1 MSDQANSLRQQLK
14 KSIKRKKGKTISIV
28 SGKGGVGKSNF
39 AVNFSLELLQEQK
52 SVLLFDLDVGMGN
65 IDILLGLSA
74 EYTVIDM
81 IEKELPIRNIIENG
95 PRGLAYISGGT
106 ALTDFFTMDQQK
118 RKYFYE
124 QYQQLIDKYDYIIF
138 DMGAGVT
145 SDSLFFVLASD
156 ECIVITTPEPTS
168 ITDAYGMIKH
178 IINNQ
183 QNMPIYVV
191 MNRSRSHKIGERSL
205 NRFKQVIS
213 SFLQIDIM
221 KLGILPEDK
230 MVSTAVTRQTPYI
243 LLNEKSPVSRALKE
257 IVHHYINE
265 EEVLDHSRP
274 VSFVQRLT
282 RLLKER

>member
-1 MSDQANSLRQQLK
+1 MNDQAKKLRQQLK
-14 KSIKRKKGKTISIV
+14 ETTADKKGKTISIV

-39 AVNFSLELLQEQK
+39 AVNFSLELLQKQK

-65 IDILLGLSA
+65 IDILLGLHA
-74 EYTVIDM
+74 ELTVIDM
-81 IEKELPIRNIIENG
+81 IEKELPISDIIEKG
-95 PRGLAYISGGT
+95 PRGLSYISGGT
-106 ALTDFFTMDQQK
+106 ALTDFFTMDQHN

-124 QYQQLIDKYDYIIF
+124 QYQQLINVYDYIIF
-138 DMGAGVT
+138 DMGAGAT
-145 SDSLFFVLASD
+145 SDSMFFVLASD

-178 IINNQ
+178 IINNR

-191 MNRSRSHKIGERSL
+191 MNRCRSQKNGERSL
-205 NRFKQVIS
+205 NKFQQVITN
-213 SFLQIDIM
+213 FLHIEII

-243 LLNEKSPVSRALKE
+243 LLNEKLPVSKALIE
-257 IVHHYINE
+257 IVRRYINE
-265 EEVLDHSRP
+265 GEGENHLKSI
-274 VSFVQRLT
+274 SFVQRLT